1 MFEIPWYTNDRR
13 FKPGTVAD
21 VGYAIRLRLNKVDG
35 KDEYRLLLQIRTLK
49 KYNNKDDLKREI
61 RVATFKKCISLQ
73 EAQKRANEWLEEW
86 IHDILNSSY
95 L

>member
-1 MFEIPWYTNDRR
+1 MFEIPWYTNDGR

-21 VGYAIRLRLNKVDG
+21 VGYAIRLRLNKVDD

-86 IHDILNSSY
+86 INDILSNCY